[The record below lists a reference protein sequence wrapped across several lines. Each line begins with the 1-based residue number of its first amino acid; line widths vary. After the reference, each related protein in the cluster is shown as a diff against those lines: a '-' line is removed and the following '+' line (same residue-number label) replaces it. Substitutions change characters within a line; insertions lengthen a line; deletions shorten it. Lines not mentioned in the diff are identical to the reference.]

1 MPPPWFMTSFRL
13 RNAWS
18 VVTASTWFGIVY
30 QDGALAHLV
39 DHGVGKLRVKYDP
52 RDLSA
57 VFVEL
62 PGGEHVRV
70 PYADISRQP
79 ITLWELREAVQR
91 LRQEG
96 RRSVDEHAIF
106 ASIAEQRRVLMEA
119 QSRSKAAR
127 RAVARIDRAERP
139 SSSVNPAQEGQ
150 GRDDQDGE
158 ARVPMPL
165 DGETSG
171 VEFW

>member
-1 MPPPWFMTSFRL
+1 M
-13 RNAWS
+13 
-18 VVTASTWFGIVY
+18 
-30 QDGALAHLV
+30 
-39 DHGVGKLRVKYDP
+39 
-52 RDLSA
+52 
-57 VFVEL
+57 
-62 PGGEHVRV
+62 

-79 ITLWELREAVQR
+79 IALWRHREAVQR

-96 RRSVDEHAIF
+96 RRNVDEHAIF
-106 ASIAEQRRVLMEA
+106 ASIAEQRRVLLEA

-139 SSSVNPAQEGQ
+139 SSSVNPEQERQ
-150 GRDDQDGE
+150 SRDDQDGE

>member
-1 MPPPWFMTSFRL
+1 MEC
-13 RNAWS
+13 
-18 VVTASTWFGIVY
+18 VCSTQY

-62 PGGEHVRV
+62 PAGDHVRV
-70 PYADISRQP
+70 PYADLGRLP
-79 ITLWELREAVQR
+79 VTLWEHREAVQR
-91 LRQEG
+91 LRAEG

-106 ASIAEQRRVLMEA
+106 AAITEQRRVLLEA

-127 RAVARIDRAERP
+127 RAVARLTHGDHATRA
-139 SSSVNPAQEGQ
+139 PAPRGGGEGT
-150 GRDDQDGE
+150 DSADTE
-158 ARVPMPL
+158 ARVPMPKA
-165 DGETSG
+165 GETSG
-171 VEFW
+171 VEF

>member
-1 MPPPWFMTSFRL
+1 M
-13 RNAWS
+13 
-18 VVTASTWFGIVY
+18 
-30 QDGALAHLV
+30 
-39 DHGVGKLRVKYDP
+39 
-52 RDLSA
+52 
-57 VFVEL
+57 
-62 PGGEHVRV
+62 

-79 ITLWELREAVQR
+79 ITLWEHREAVQR

-106 ASIAEQRRVLMEA
+106 ASIAEQRRVLLEA

-158 ARVPMPL
+158 ARVPMPPGRRDERRGVLVMAAEFEHLPL
-165 DGETSG
+165 DVRPIAGLDADCADSPYPC
-171 VEFW
+171 